1 MTQVIDLKTSGGVR
15 RAGAGG
21 DTVVHVGGVPVG
33 PEHLTVIAGPI
44 AVEGEEQIRAAAR
57 VVERLGAA
65 ILRAGAFQAKAS
77 PYEFQGLGETALRL
91 LREAADEAGIPVLT
105 EVADPRDVGL
115 VVEYAD
121 ALLIAARDMQN
132 LPLLKEVGLARRPV
146 FLERGPAANIEEW
159 ILAAECILDAGNPQ
173 VVLCERGIRTF
184 GTAAGATLDLAAV
197 ALVKRLSHLPV
208 VTDPHCHGG
217 HPDLI
222 CGMARAAVAAGSDG
236 LMIRVHPDPDRALC
250 EGSQCLGPLD
260 FAALMHDVRR
270 LAPLVGKKLP

>member
-1 MTQVIDLKTSGGVR
+1 MKQVIDVKTSGGVR
-15 RAGAGG
+15 RVGAGG

-33 PEHLTVIAGPI
+33 PDHLTVIAGPST
-44 AVEGEEQIRAAAR
+44 VESEEQIRAAAR
-57 VVERLGAA
+57 VVKRLGGG
-65 ILRAGAFQAKAS
+65 ILRAGVFQPKAS

-91 LREAADEAGIPVLT
+91 LRDAADEAGLPVLT

-146 FLERGPAANIEEW
+146 FLERGPAATIEEW
-159 ILAAECILDAGNPQ
+159 MLAAECILDAGNPQ

-184 GTAAGATLDLAAV
+184 DTAAGATLDLAAV

-208 VTDPHCHGG
+208 VTDPHYHGG

-250 EGSQCLGPLD
+250 EGPQSLGPLD